1 MQSGTGPVNRGV
13 SVWFAALS
21 VLALAVQLPAADSPC
36 SGASVEQLKKNA
48 TEGSPAAQKDLAD
61 LLVEGRCV
69 PRNYTEAL
77 RLYRLSAG
85 QNHHSAQY
93 ALGLLLSG
101 GGDVPKNMVE
111 GYMWIRLSA
120 PPSDRHTRDV
130 LEKLS
135 KTMSHDQVKEA
146 QRDAMA
152 WMRNHLEHA
161 QPPPK

>member
-1 MQSGTGPVNRGV
+1 VKRGFSGCFT
-13 SVWFAALS
+13 
-21 VLALAVQLPAADSPC
+21 ALAVMALAVHLPAADSPC
-36 SGASVEQLKKNA
+36 SGTSVEKLKKSA

-61 LLVEGRCV
+61 LLVEGRCA
-69 PRNYTEAL
+69 PRDYTEAL

-93 ALGLLLSG
+93 TLGLLLSEG
-101 GGDVPKNMVE
+101 SDVPKNVVE

-130 LEKLS
+130 LEKLA
-135 KTMSHDQVKEA
+135 KTMTRDQVKEA
-146 QRDAMA
+146 QRDAVA
-152 WMRNHLEHA
+152 WMRSHLEHA